1 MTLCRS
7 DVLGP
12 VVSVY
17 KAKGFEEGLLLANDI
32 DCSASSSIWTANINK
47 AMEFSRRSLGHA
59 TYIHTDASVEG
70 SNPAAEPTEVEQP
83 HDMLMEVEQMT
94 HLKSVALQ
102 LPAKPQIKGSMR
114 MCV

>member
-1 MTLCRS
+1 M
-7 DVLGP
+7 
-12 VVSVY
+12 
-17 KAKGFEEGLLLANDI
+17 ANDV
-32 DCSASSSIWTANINK
+32 DCSASSSIWTVNINK

-59 TYIHTDASVEG
+59 IYINTDASV
-70 SNPAAEPTEVEQP
+70 PAVEPTELEQP